1 MEGLH
6 QVGTVR
12 EKSVIKVHK
21 TNELTQLALR
31 LGLWEIADGLNFL
44 R

>member
-12 EKSVIKVHK
+12 EKSMIKVHK
-21 TNELTQLALR
+21 MTQVALR
-31 LGLWEIADGLNFL
+31 LGLWDSLNFL